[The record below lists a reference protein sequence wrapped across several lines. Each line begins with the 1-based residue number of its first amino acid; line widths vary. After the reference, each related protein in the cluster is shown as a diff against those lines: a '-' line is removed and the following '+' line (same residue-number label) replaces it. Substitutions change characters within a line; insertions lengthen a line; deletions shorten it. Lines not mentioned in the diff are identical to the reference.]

1 MWKSKQQSRDLLPK
15 IVRLQFTIKDR
26 FYAQRSTGVVTLSM
40 NKLFIV
46 SDLSE
51 LMAILTIYSQAR
63 AGVYSQPE
71 LDQKLLEV

>member
-1 MWKSKQQSRDLLPK
+1 
-15 IVRLQFTIKDR
+15 
-26 FYAQRSTGVVTLSM
+26 M

-63 AGVYSQPE
+63 AGAYSQPE
-71 LDQKLLEV
+71 LDSKLLEVQPCQLDDAECQILRDRIRLNLAEFLDFGCICYQ